1 MAWCYYCRRYT
12 VNGRCPDC
20 GRLYQDPN
28 KNYDFYGKE
37 IKSSSSS
44 KSNGSQVSVSSSFM
58 GGFWLGFVISG
69 FAIIIAHKKQNREM
83 KRGAI
88 VGTII
93 NAVLVTHLV
102 TVYIYAWL
110 NHFEEI
116 IAKLSGG

>member
-20 GRLYQDPN
+20 GRLYEDPN
-28 KNYDFYGKE
+28 KKYDFYGKE

-44 KSNGSQVSVSSSFM
+44 KSSGSLGSVSSGFM
-58 GGFWLGFVISG
+58 GGFWLGIVISF
-69 FAIIIAHKKQNREM
+69 FAIIIARKKENREM

-93 NAVLVTHLV
+93 NAILVTHII
-102 TVYIYAWL
+102 TVFVYAWL
-110 NHFEEI
+110 YHFEEI
-116 IAKLSGG
+116 IAKLSG

>member
-1 MAWCYYCRRYT
+1 
-12 VNGRCPDC
+12 
-20 GRLYQDPN
+20 
-28 KNYDFYGKE
+28 
-37 IKSSSSS
+37 
-44 KSNGSQVSVSSSFM
+44 M